1 VRFRWRDYARGN
13 KQRLMTVSAQEFIRR
28 FLVHVLPKGFVRIRH
43 FGFMANAHRFASLER
58 CRRLLSMAPV
68 ISSTDVAPAPSGRC
82 CPPRCGRMVLME
94 RFRAA
99 QLMWNFVSECFSDTS

>member
-1 VRFRWRDYARGN
+1 
-13 KQRLMTVSAQEFIRR
+13 MTVSAEEFIRR

-68 ISSTDVAPAPSGRC
+68 ISSTDVAPAPAGRF
-82 CPPRCGRMVLME
+82 CPNCRGLMIVVE
-94 RFRAA
+94 RFTAD
-99 QLMWNFVSECFSDTS
+99 QSMWKLVSECFSDTS